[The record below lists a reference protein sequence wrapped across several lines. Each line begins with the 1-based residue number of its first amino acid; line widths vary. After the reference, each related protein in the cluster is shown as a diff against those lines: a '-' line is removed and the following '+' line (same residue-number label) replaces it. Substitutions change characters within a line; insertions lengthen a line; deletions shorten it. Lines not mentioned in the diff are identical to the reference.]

1 MSRWFR
7 EVGDASRFPAGSVVA
22 IGAFDGVHRGHLSLL
37 RGACRH
43 ARQHSLSA
51 VALSFE
57 PLPREFFSAGQNTGQ
72 NAGQP
77 PARLTPARMRYQLL
91 CQAGMDAVGLLRFN
105 RALASESAT
114 GFVERVLVRGLS
126 ARSVRVGPQ
135 FRFGHQ
141 RQGDIGLLQELG
153 GRHGFQVQVA
163 DTVLDDAGQRIGATA
178 IRQALAAG
186 DLASAQADLG
196 RPYGLAG
203 KVIHG
208 SRLGRTL
215 GYPTANIAVR
225 WRPAVQGIFAVRV
238 TGAGLEDH
246 PGVASLGTRPTVGGG
261 PLVLEVH
268 LFDYAGDLYGQR
280 LRVDFIAHLR
290 DEAHFDSLPEL
301 VAQMDL
307 DARRAREL
315 LAAAEHSRTGV
326 RPDAQLTID

>member
-1 MSRWFR
+1 MSTWFR

-37 RGACRH
+37 SGASGH
-43 ARQHSLSA
+43 ARQHNLHA

-57 PLPREFFSAGQNTGQ
+57 PLPREFFGADQ
-72 NAGQP
+72 A

-91 CQAGMDAVGLLRFN
+91 RQAGMDAVGLLRFN
-105 RALASESAT
+105 QALASESAVS
-114 GFVERVLVRGLS
+114 FVERVLVRGLS
-126 ARSVRVGPQ
+126 ARAVRVGPQ
-135 FRFGHQ
+135 FRFGHR
-141 RQGDIGLLQELG
+141 RQGDIELLRELG
-153 GRHGFQVQVA
+153 ARHGFQVHVA
-163 DTVLDDAGQRIGATA
+163 DTVLDERGQRIGATA
-178 IRQALAAG
+178 IRQALATG
-186 DLASAQADLG
+186 DLARAQADLG

-203 KVIHG
+203 RVIHG

-238 TGAGLEDH
+238 TGAGLADH

-290 DEAHFDSLPEL
+290 DEAHFDGLPAL
-301 VAQMDL
+301 VAQMDI
-307 DARRAREL
+307 DAGRARAL
-315 LAAAEHSRTGV
+315 LAGCH
-326 RPDAQLTID
+326 RPRND